1 MFFPVTIYNAEGEVK
16 KVLSAKMLHERHW
29 KLFHERETPPFITKG
44 KKREMV
50 KDLKKKLDWEFP
62 EIAAPT
68 LSITRETAID
78 SLP

>member
-29 KLFHERETPPFITKG
+29 KLFHERETPPHHQR
-44 KKREMV
+44 KKTRNGQRFEEKTGLGV
-50 KDLKKKLDWEFP
+50 P
-62 EIAAPT
+62 ENSSAT